1 MNKQNIIAPL
11 IIGEVC
17 ALIFF
22 GVSRFLELPE
32 IVLKVS
38 KFFPIILPVL
48 SILGVYIASVL
59 GKKFKTLFQFSKS
72 FLVGILNSFID
83 LGILNLLMWFFSI
96 SAGIYYSV
104 FKTISFFIATI
115 NSYFW
120 NKYWA
125 FEKKETKPGL
135 KEFFQFSSIAFA
147 GFFIHIIVSYIV
159 VNIIGPQFGITK
171 KLWANIGAIIA
182 IILGFGWNFFGYK
195 LLVFKK

>member
-1 MNKQNIIAPL
+1 MKKQNIIAPL

-17 ALIFF
+17 ALIFL

-32 IVLKVS
+32 IIIQIS
-38 KFFPIILPVL
+38 KFFPIILPLL
-48 SILGVYIASVL
+48 SLFGVYIVFLLS
-59 GKKFKTLFQFSKS
+59 KKYKTLFQFAKS
-72 FLVGILNSFID
+72 FLTGILNSFID
-83 LGILNLLMWFFSI
+83 LGILNLLMWLFSI
-96 SAGIYYSV
+96 SAGVYYSV

-125 FEKKETKPGL
+125 FEKKETKSSI
-135 KEFFQFSSIAFA
+135 KEFFQFSSVAFA
-147 GFFIHIIVSYIV
+147 GFFIHIIISSII
-159 VNIIGPQFGITK
+159 VNIIGPQFGIPE

-195 LLVFKK
+195 FLVFKK

>member
-1 MNKQNIIAPL
+1 MKKQDILAPL

-32 IVLKVS
+32 IIIKIS

-48 SILGVYIASVL
+48 SVLGVYIAFML
-59 GKKFKTLFQFSKS
+59 GKKFKTFFQFSKS
-72 FLVGILNSFID
+72 FLVGILNAFID
-83 LGILNLLMWFFSI
+83 LGVLNILMWFFSI
-96 SAGIYYSV
+96 TAGIYYSV

-125 FEKKETKPGL
+125 FEKKETKPSI

-147 GFFIHIIVSYIV
+147 GFFIHIIVSGLI
-159 VNIIGPQFGITK
+159 VNIMGPRFGIPEK
-171 KLWANIGAIIA
+171 IWANIGAIIA
-182 IILGFGWNFFGYK
+182 MILGFGWNFFGYK
-195 LLVFKK
+195 FLVFKK